1 MAKPAQGALSGV
13 RVVDVTSVVLGPYAT
28 QMLGDMGADVIKVE
42 PPEGDLM
49 RAAEPARSPGMG
61 ALFLNLNR
69 NKRSLALDLKQPL
82 AREALLRVVGS
93 ADVFVHSMRARAIAK
108 LGLGYDQL
116 REVKPDLIYCSAW
129 GFGSG
134 GPYAGQPAYDDA
146 LQGMSG
152 LADLVVKHGADA
164 PELAPSILVD
174 KTTGLMTAAA
184 IMMALFHH
192 ARTGEGQE
200 VEVPML
206 ETMTSFNL
214 VEHLAGAVFEP
225 ATEPMGYARVLA
237 PHRKCHRTADGY
249 IVLLPYTT
257 RQWRSFFTTA
267 GRTDML
273 DDPRVNDPAWRS
285 RHVAT
290 LYAMI
295 SEIMPARTTS
305 EWLSLLREA
314 DIPVAPVNS
323 LEDLLH
329 EPHLVATGF
338 FETYDHPSEG
348 RLRTTAVPA
357 RFSCTPGQALRRP
370 PPRLGAHTREILVEA
385 GLDANA
391 IARLEE
397 TKAAVCSE

>member
-1 MAKPAQGALSGV
+1 
-13 RVVDVTSVVLGPYAT
+13 
-28 QMLGDMGADVIKVE
+28 
-42 PPEGDLM
+42 
-49 RAAEPARSPGMG
+49 
-61 ALFLNLNR
+61 
-69 NKRSLALDLKQPL
+69 
-82 AREALLRVVGS
+82 
-93 ADVFVHSMRARAIAK
+93 MRARAIAK

-134 GPYAGQPAYDDA
+134 GPHAGQPAYDDA

-305 EWLSLLREA
+305 EWLTSCAR
-314 DIPVAPVNS
+314 P
-323 LEDLLH
+323 
-329 EPHLVATGF
+329 TF
-338 FETYDHPSEG
+338 RWHPSIVSKTRCTSPTSWRPG
-348 RLRTTAVPA
+348 FSRRTTTPA
-357 RFSCTPGQALRRP
+357 KDDLGRRRCRLAFRAHRDKRFGGRRP
-370 PPRLGAHTREILVEA
+370 GSAHTR
-385 GLDANA
+385 
-391 IARLEE
+391 ARSWSRRGSMR
-397 TKAAVCSE
+397 TP